1 MRKATF
7 AVALT
12 AWLIGA
18 VALAFF
24 GPVAITGIVV
34 LMWRP
39 AALLGFAAVALTLVA
54 AFAGLPFAAMLT
66 SGRSPRVSLSLSVLG
81 LLAALVL
88 AAASFAVAEV
98 LPAMSASHHDDPG
111 PPPNCMPRAPSIDA
125 TGSPC
130 ASRDGF
136 LITPCPEGYSCTI
149 GPAPQTC
156 EIHCRWDCE
165 CPAPSR
171 CVAGACRR

>member
-12 AWLIGA
+12 AWLIGV

-24 GPVAITGIVV
+24 GPVVITGIVV

-39 AALLGFAAVALTLVA
+39 AALLGFAVVALTLVA

-66 SGRSPRVSLSLSVLG
+66 SGRSPRVALALSVLG

-111 PPPNCMPRAPSIDA
+111 PPPELHAARSEHRCDGLPMRQPGWVPDHPVPRRLFVHHRPSAADL
-125 TGSPC
+125 
-130 ASRDGF
+130 RDPLPLG
-136 LITPCPEGYSCTI
+136 LRVPRSVPM
-149 GPAPQTC
+149 
-156 EIHCRWDCE
+156 
-165 CPAPSR
+165 
-171 CVAGACRR
+171 CRRRVP